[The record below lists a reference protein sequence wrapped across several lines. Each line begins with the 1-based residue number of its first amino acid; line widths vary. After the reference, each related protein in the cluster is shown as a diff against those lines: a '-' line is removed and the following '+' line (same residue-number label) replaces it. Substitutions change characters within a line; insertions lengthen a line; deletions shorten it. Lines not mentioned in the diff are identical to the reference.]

1 VIANQKRKLEA
12 GLITQEQHD
21 RFFAGRGPEHIAPIV
36 AYLATDEADYING
49 QIFHAEKG
57 QISTYLYG
65 DDHKFLFNDGAV
77 FDVEELAQRVP
88 GTLMSGIVPV
98 VPVVKMKDAVKSG
111 DLKKAS

>member
-1 VIANQKRKLEA
+1 MV
-12 GLITQEQHD
+12 
-21 RFFAGRGPEHIAPIV
+21 
-36 AYLATDEADYING
+36 
-49 QIFHAEKG
+49 
-57 QISTYLYG
+57 G

-77 FDVEELAQRVP
+77 FDLEELAQRVP